1 MLKKRLGVE
10 CIERKW
16 WSNRNLKD
24 YFKITSP
31 LIIPES
37 CVRIGVCAFWECW
50 WLEKVKISESVKVIG
65 EDAFYKCYNLKKVE
79 IPKSVERIEHYAF
92 GYCYNS
98 KITLRKSESE
108 FKEIASNAFWECKD
122 VKEEIRS

>member
-37 CVRIGVCAFWECW
+37 CVRIGSLAFIGCDK
-50 WLEKVKISESVKVIG
+50 LEKVIIPESVEWIG
-65 EDAFYKCYNLKKVE
+65 YCAFYDCKNATIILKK
-79 IPKSVERIEHYAF
+79 PM
-92 GYCYNS
+92 
-98 KITLRKSESE
+98 SE
-108 FKEIASNAFWECKD
+108 FGEIGGYVFDGVRN
-122 VKEEIRS
+122 VKEETRN